1 MDASDP
7 SRHSWSK
14 WPPTCLRVPKRTEL
28 ALRFTER
35 WIVAHGD
42 GIDGELLLAMR
53 EHYTDSEIV
62 ELAFIVGRYDMA
74 HRFNVAFGIERP
86 QDELYSFGDPK
97 LSERLEGALDGLRA
111 ARRERA
117 EREG

>member
-1 MDASDP
+1 MDEATVALIHDFESADLP
-7 SRHSWSK
+7 EK
-14 WPPTCLRVPKRTEL
+14 TKL

-35 WIVAHGD
+35 WVMAHGD
-42 GIDGELLLAMR
+42 GIDGELLIEMR

-62 ELAFIVGRYDMA
+62 ELALIVGRYDMA
-74 HRFNVAFGIERP
+74 HRFNVAFGIERS

-97 LSERLEGALDGLRA
+97 LPPMLEGALDVLRE

-117 EREG
+117 AREG